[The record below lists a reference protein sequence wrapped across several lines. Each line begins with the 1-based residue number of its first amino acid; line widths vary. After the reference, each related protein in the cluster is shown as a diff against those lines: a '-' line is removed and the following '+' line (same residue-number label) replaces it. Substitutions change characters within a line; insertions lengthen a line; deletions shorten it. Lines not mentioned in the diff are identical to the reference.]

1 MRVSGAGH
9 MTRRLSAFLAGL
21 GVAVLLG
28 PLAGPGRGR
37 TDPDG
42 PADTGAEPDG
52 KSLDGRHDRCA
63 RGRRVQWCHAN
74 RCGGFGNWHRCLQL
88 SGQRHLA
95 GPGQRRK
102 TIRLR
107 QGDRGHDIPEPVLH
121 PPVQRLLDDRA
132 LPGDLHLHQLVEPV
146 CGQWPRVRR
155 HRAAVVAGSASTV
168 GTLPSG
174 WTYYTFCSTARR
186 RSTRTAATVPMTVWS
201 PWPLVDRQRRPGR
214 PISCSADR
222 RWSPRRTR
230 CSTTPGSP
238 RRDRRRTVAVRIRSS
253 ERSCG
258 RPSWSRCQA

>member
-102 TIRLR
+102 RFAYVKATEGTTYRNPYFAHQSNGFSMTGRFPVIYTSTSWWN
-107 QGDRGHDIPEPVLH
+107 QCVGSGH
-121 PPVQRLLDDRA
+121 
-132 LPGDLHLHQLVEPV
+132 GF
-146 CGQWPRVRR
+146 G
-155 HRAAVVAGSASTV
+155 
-168 GTLPSG
+168 
-174 WTYYTFCSTARR
+174 
-186 RSTRTAATVPMTVWS
+186 ATVPLWWLDLPPRSAPCPV
-201 PWPLVDRQRRPGR
+201 VG
-214 PISCSADR
+214 PITRSAVQLDADR
-222 RWSPRRTR
+222 PEPLQR
-230 CSTTPGSP
+230 CL
-238 RRDRRRTVAVRIRSS
+238 
-253 ERSCG
+253 
-258 RPSWSRCQA
+258 